1 MKKTALLATFLLV
14 SCSLSASISESESVS
29 SSPEESSSAAIEP
42 PTYQVMSWNVYLG
55 KGDMG
60 KMADVMEENRP
71 DIINLQECTDPCK
84 RMLQDVLNRVEEYVL
99 VCDKI
104 GNMTCATP
112 IIFDSSKFDYIDS
125 GTEMLEDIYEGVKTK
140 SLSYLV
146 LEEKETGNGL
156 IHLNF
161 HGAVCT
167 PNYDGY
173 EQYTSEE
180 CSSIAMTWKEGNVLQ
195 LMNKAQELKKQYGDY
210 PVEFSGDCNFDEN
223 STPYQNVISSG
234 YFDAEKV
241 ATEERT
247 QDGLKSNHPLAGE
260 CKEGKTIDHIFADKK
275 LTFLKHHIERGH
287 DALVA
292 SDHCPVL
299 ATILME
305 EAPYA

>member
-1 MKKTALLATFLLV
+1 MKRILCLAAILLA
-14 SCSLSASISESESVS
+14 SCGAGSS
-29 SSPEESSSAAIEP
+29 SSPFLSSTPAPQSSFQEEKEAPIYE
-42 PTYQVMSWNVYLG
+42 VMSWNVYLG
-55 KGDMG
+55 RGDMNAL
-60 KMADVMEENRP
+60 ADVIEEKRP

-84 RMLQDVLNRVEEYVL
+84 NMLRDVLNRVEEYVL

-112 IIFDSSKFDYIDS
+112 IIFDSLRFDYIDS

-140 SLSYLV
+140 SLSYVV
-146 LEEKETGNGL
+146 LEEKESGRGL

-173 EQYTSEE
+173 EDYTSEE
-180 CSSIAMTWKEGNVLQ
+180 CSSIAMIWKEGNVHQ
-195 LMNKAQELKKQYGDY
+195 LMDKAEELKRQFGNY
-210 PVEFSGDCNFDEN
+210 PVEFSGDCNFDED
-223 STPYQNVISSG
+223 SIPYQSVVSSG
-234 YFDAEKV
+234 YFDAEKTAV
-241 ATEERT
+241 EERT
-247 QDGLKSNHPLAGE
+247 QDGLKSNHPLAGQPA
-260 CKEGKTIDHIFADKK
+260 EGKTIDHIFADRK
-275 LTFLKHHIERGH
+275 LTFLKHHIEREH

-299 ATILME
+299 ATVQME

>member
-1 MKKTALLATFLLV
+1 MKRIICLATLLLV
-14 SCSLSASISESESVS
+14 SCGAASSFDSESSLPPIPS
-29 SSPEESSSAAIEP
+29 SSSDEEKAP
-42 PTYQVMSWNVYLG
+42 PSYQVMSWNVYLG
-55 KGDMG
+55 RGDMG
-60 KMADVMEENRP
+60 KLADVIEQNHP

-84 RMLQDVLNRVEEYVL
+84 NMLRDVLGRVEEYVL

-112 IIFDSSKFDYIDS
+112 IIFDSSRFDYIDS
-125 GTEMLEDIYEGVKTK
+125 GSEMLEDIYEGVKTK

-146 LEEKETGNGL
+146 LEEKESGRGL

-173 EQYTSEE
+173 ENYTSEE
-180 CSSIAMTWKEGNVLQ
+180 CSSIAMSWKEGNVHQ
-195 LMNKAQELKKQYGDY
+195 LMDKAEELKRQFGNY
-210 PVEFSGDCNFDEN
+210 PIEFSGDCNFDED
-223 STPYQNVISSG
+223 SSPYQSVVSSG
-234 YFDAEKV
+234 YFDAEKT
-241 ATEERT
+241 AIEEKT

-299 ATILME
+299 AMVKME
-305 EAPYA
+305 DAPYA